1 MTTRPSGGRIA
12 NRKSPTITD
21 RTYRAPPGTTVPSTR
36 PPSAWVAG
44 RFQINVWSLVE
55 WSSNTDHQT
64 LGRARNLR

>member
-36 PPSAWVAG
+36 PPLSVG
-44 RFQINVWSLVE
+44 RWKVPDQRVE
-55 WSSNTDHQT
+55 PSRMVFEH
-64 LGRARNLR
+64 